1 MKMRDRQERDRY
13 TVCGTRQ
20 TNSYK
25 QALTVFKLG
34 EGACGLSET
43 GHVAERSGGLHCTKP
58 LGGIAYS
65 TLC

>member
-1 MKMRDRQERDRY
+1 MKMRDKQERDRY

-34 EGACGLSET
+34 EGACGLSQRPAMWQSAP
-43 GHVAERSGGLHCTKP
+43 VDCTVP
-58 LGGIAYS
+58 NLSAG
-65 TLC
+65 